1 MTEQQGRGDSDAT
14 RFDKLVECCERFR
27 IATAEGLPL
36 RASLLSL
43 PPSPRFPAPPM
54 SLERPKQRTLQTLL
68 DAVLAV
74 TAEHPVRAVVE
85 DLQLRLAWLNLDL
98 LWAALLVAVGVLSRV
113 LALA

>member
-1 MTEQQGRGDSDAT
+1 
-14 RFDKLVECCERFR
+14 
-27 IATAEGLPL
+27 
-36 RASLLSL
+36 
-43 PPSPRFPAPPM
+43 
-54 SLERPKQRTLQTLL
+54 LL

-74 TAEHPVRAVVE
+74 AAEHPVRAVVE

>member
-1 MTEQQGRGDSDAT
+1 M
-14 RFDKLVECCERFR
+14 
-27 IATAEGLPL
+27 
-36 RASLLSL
+36 
-43 PPSPRFPAPPM
+43 APPHH
-54 SLERPKQRTLQTLL
+54 QLL
-68 DAVLAV
+68 TQVARMFPDALFYAPTQAPLVALTIDDVPTPGDRDDTSTRLILTALDRHNR